1 MGQVLTLKE
10 NLSALKED
18 IEANHLSRVSL
29 GKSFHYSEHYFSHL

>member
-10 NLSALKED
+10 NLSALKEA